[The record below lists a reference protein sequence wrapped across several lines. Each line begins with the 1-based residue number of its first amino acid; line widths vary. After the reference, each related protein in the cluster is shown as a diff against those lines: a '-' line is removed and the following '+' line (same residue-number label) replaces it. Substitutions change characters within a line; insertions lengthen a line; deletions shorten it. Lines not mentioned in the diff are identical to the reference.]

1 MRRETIIAALLL
13 AMAAPAHAAP
23 EPQPRGTNDAGG
35 FRDVLPP
42 GTNGR
47 VNGVELFNFF
57 GNGERPPHNDDQ
69 LGMYADLLRA
79 PAPFDGG
86 TLERFFKDSTFGVL
100 PDDVERRYSPR

>member
-1 MRRETIIAALLL
+1 MRRGTIVTALLL
-13 AMAAPAHAAP
+13 AFAAPASAAP

-47 VNGVELFNFF
+47 VNGLELFEFQ
-57 GNGERPPHNDDQ
+57 GSGRRPPHNDDQ

-79 PAPFDGG
+79 PAPFD
-86 TLERFFKDSTFGVL
+86 TATIERFFKDSTFGVL
-100 PDDVERRYSPR
+100 PDDVE